1 MIQRLVL
8 GHFRNYERQPVEF
21 AGGANA
27 LLGENGQGK
36 TNILEAV
43 YYLSLLR
50 SFRTTQVATL
60 LNSGTGSFSI
70 YGEILDAN
78 GIQTRLGVS
87 NGAVRRLLVDGQP
100 VRRPAIS
107 SPGLSAPPSSPKIW
121 QS

>member
-8 GHFRNYERQPVEF
+8 GHFRNYERQTVEF

-50 SFRTTQVATL
+50 SFRTTRGA
-60 LNSGTGSFSI
+60 
-70 YGEILDAN
+70 AA
-78 GIQTRLGVS
+78 VS
-87 NGAVRRLLVDGQP
+87 L
-100 VRRPAIS
+100 
-107 SPGLSAPPSSPKIW
+107 
-121 QS
+121 